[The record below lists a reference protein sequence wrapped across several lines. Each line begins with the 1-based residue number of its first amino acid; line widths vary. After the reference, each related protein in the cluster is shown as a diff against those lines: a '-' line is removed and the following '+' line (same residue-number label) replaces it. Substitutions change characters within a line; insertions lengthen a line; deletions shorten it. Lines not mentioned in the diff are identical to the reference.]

1 MDKAYSV
8 ADQSY
13 SGDITIVPP
22 TWLNNLLDIFSN
34 PRPERIAEFI
44 STGERATWP
53 KTGTENPQRHPD
65 QPGV

>member
-1 MDKAYSV
+1 M

-13 SGDITIVPP
+13 SGDINFIVPP

-44 STGERATWP
+44 LTGERATWP
-53 KTGTENPQRHPD
+53 KLERIPQRHPMD